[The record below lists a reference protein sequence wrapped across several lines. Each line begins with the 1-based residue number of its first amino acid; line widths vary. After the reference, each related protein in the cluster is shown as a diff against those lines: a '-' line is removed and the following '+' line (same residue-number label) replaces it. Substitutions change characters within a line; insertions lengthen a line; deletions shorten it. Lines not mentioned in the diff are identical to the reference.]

1 MLIKNTMKWIFKIT
15 IISCLIWSCKNDDSG
30 DGNNTDFSN
39 EIDFTETFGG
49 SKNEEGRSIILT
61 QDGGYAIIGST
72 SSMNGDISD
81 KSDESFDYWVL
92 KFNANDEL
100 EWSKTFGGSSNDHG
114 YDIVQT
120 SDLGYV
126 ILGYSQSND
135 GDVDMNYGNSDAWVL
150 KLDAEGNILWKN
162 TFGFVG
168 GDTGFIITPSS
179 DGGFLLT
186 GLLDAFA
193 SGGQGI
199 LKHPGGN
206 YWMIKIDA
214 NGQKEWSKH
223 YGGFFT
229 DTPYGAIQTED
240 GGYIIVG
247 SSDSFE
253 TEHFTN
259 LGSYDFWIIK
269 ISPTGDLVWTKNYG
283 GNRVDE
289 ARAISKSGD
298 GNYIIVGDTRSS
310 DQYVSQNKGSADLWM
325 IKINPDGDLIW
336 EKTFG
341 GSDYDVARSVILTS
355 DNGFLISGSTKSVN
369 GDVTQNKGG
378 NDAWIIKTDSQG
390 EKLWQKSVGGTQFDY
405 AYDAIQKLDNTI
417 IAVGVSESS
426 NGDIHE
432 NKGGSDLLI
441 IKLK

>member
-1 MLIKNTMKWIFKIT
+1 MMRKHYIIF
-15 IISCLIWSCKNDDSG
+15 LLFLLVWSCKEDDSG
-30 DGNNTDFSN
+30 DGSPNDFQN
-39 EIDFTETFGG
+39 EVAFTETFGG
-49 SKNEEGRSIILT
+49 SRNDEGRAIVLT

-72 SSMNGDISD
+72 SSMNGDIED
-81 KSDESFDYWVL
+81 KTDDSFDYWVL

-100 EWSKTFGGSSNDHG
+100 EWSKTLGGSSNDHG

-120 SDLGYV
+120 SDQGYV

-135 GDVDMNYGNSDAWVL
+135 GDVGINHGLSDAWVV
-150 KLDAEGNILWKN
+150 KLDSNGNILWKN

-168 GDTGFIITPSS
+168 GDTGFIITPST

-193 SGGQGI
+193 SNGQGI
-199 LKHPGGN
+199 VRHPGGN

-229 DTPYGAIQTED
+229 DTPYGAVQTED

-247 SSDSFE
+247 SSDSYE
-253 TEHFTN
+253 TEMFQN
-259 LGSYDFWIIK
+259 LGTYDFWIIK
-269 ISPTGDLVWTKNYG
+269 INSTGEFLWSKNYG
-283 GNRVDE
+283 GERIDE
-289 ARAISKSGD
+289 ARAITHSGD
-298 GNYIIVGDTRSS
+298 GNFIIVGDTRSE
-310 DQYVSQNKGSADLWM
+310 DQFVSENKGSADLWM
-325 IKINPDGDLIW
+325 IKINPNGELIW
-336 EKTFG
+336 EKSYG
-341 GSDYDVARSVILTS
+341 GNDYDAARSVILTS
-355 DNGFLISGSTKSVN
+355 DNGFLISGSTKSTN

-378 NDAWIIKTDSQG
+378 NDAWIIKTDQSG
-390 EKLWQKSVGGTQFDY
+390 ELLWQKSVGGTQFDF

-417 IAVGVSESS
+417 IAVGVTESN
-426 NGDIHE
+426 NGDITE